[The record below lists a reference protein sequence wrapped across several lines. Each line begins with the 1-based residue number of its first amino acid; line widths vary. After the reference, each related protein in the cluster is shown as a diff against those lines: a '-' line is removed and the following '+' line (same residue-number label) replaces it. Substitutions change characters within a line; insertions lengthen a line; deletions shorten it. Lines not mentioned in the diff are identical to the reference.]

1 MIFKASNAELE
12 IIHKKLKAAVS
23 EKIPLPVMTSYKIV
37 KNGMAIEQALMPY
50 RIVRDKLIEKYSLNG
65 FVSER
70 AEPDLYNKLCKELE
84 PASNELVEVD
94 ISTIWLEDIS
104 NEKLPIDFIS
114 AISFMIED

>member
-12 IIHKKLKAAVS
+12 IIHNKLKAAVS

-50 RIVRDKLIEKYSLNG
+50 RIVRDKLIEKYSPNG
-65 FVSER
+65 FVSEKE
-70 AEPDLYNKLCKELE
+70 EPDIYNKLCKELE
-84 PASNELVEVD
+84 PVSNESVEVD
-94 ISTIWLEDIS
+94 ISSILLDDIRD
-104 NEKLPIDFIS
+104 ERLPIDFIS

>member
-12 IIHKKLKAAVS
+12 IIHNKLKAAVS

-70 AEPDLYNKLCKELE
+70 AEPDL
-84 PASNELVEVD
+84 
-94 ISTIWLEDIS
+94 
-104 NEKLPIDFIS
+104 
-114 AISFMIED
+114 